1 MIQAASELTG
11 FPIEHAL
18 FNSYGPKGPYDGM
31 RDGRRLTELDER
43 ARRDLIANI
52 PGLRIG
58 CIDVAGNVR
67 HDYFNGKWL
76 NAWCVMAQTTSC

>member
-18 FNSYGPKGPYDGM
+18 FNGYGPKEPYDGM
-31 RDGRRLTELDER
+31 RDGRRLTDPDER
-43 ARRDLIANI
+43 ARRDLIADI

-58 CIDVAGNVR
+58 RIDVAGDVR
-67 HDYFNGKWL
+67 RDYSMGSGL
-76 NAWCVMAQTTSC
+76 TPSA